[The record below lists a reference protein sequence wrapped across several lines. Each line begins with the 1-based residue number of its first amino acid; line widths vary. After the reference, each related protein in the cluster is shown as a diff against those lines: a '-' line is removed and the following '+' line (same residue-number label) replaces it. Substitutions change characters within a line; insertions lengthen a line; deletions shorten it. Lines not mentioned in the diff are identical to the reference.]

1 MARLAAARATTESGN
16 QSMRHHRQRERAE
29 PRFEP
34 EEEAGP
40 EALNLRLSD
49 DDRPVVVGRRRGRA
63 ARGADGRGDEGRRE
77 PRFGEAEADM
87 VAPPRRERPQDAPAA
102 SRRRE
107 TDEAR
112 PRRGDDPDSDAR
124 DLPPP
129 RRRGR
134 DHSRGGGRGG
144 GRGLIGRAVR
154 RLVYWG
160 LVACVWGGVAM
171 VGVVAWYAA
180 HLPPTSEWSV
190 PKRPPNVQIVSAE
203 GTVLGNRGETGG
215 EAVRFEQMPG
225 YLPKAVM
232 AIEDRRFR
240 QHFGIDPVGLT
251 RAVVVNLTS
260 GSVTQGGSTLTQQLA
275 KNLFLTPDR
284 TLGRKIQEVVLALWL
299 EHTFSKD
306 QILELYLNRVYFG
319 AGTYGVDAAA
329 RRYFDKSARQLTLL
343 EAATL
348 AGLLKAPSRLS
359 PSRDPE
365 AALQRASVVLAAMVE
380 EGYITAQERK
390 AALDTPHLVVHR
402 TNTAS
407 ENYVADWVMDQVPN
421 HLSSIDT
428 DIVVETTIDP
438 QLQVLGE
445 AVIQGGLYENADK
458 KDVSQGALVSIDP
471 TGAVKALVGGADYS
485 KSQYNRATTAKR
497 QPGSSFKPFVYL
509 AAIENGLT
517 PDTTRVDQPLS
528 IKGWKPQNYSKEFR
542 GPVSLREALAT
553 SLNTVAVQLA
563 LEVGPQ
569 RVVRTARRLGIQS
582 KLEPN
587 ASIAL
592 GTSEVTMLEIASAY
606 VPFANGGYLAS
617 PRVIERIRTPK
628 GKVLYQAPA
637 PKQPLVI
644 QPQHLAMMND
654 MLQETLI
661 TGTAAKARVPGWM
674 AGGKTGT
681 SQEFR
686 DAWFIGF
693 TGRLTTAV
701 WFGNDDGSP
710 TNRATGGSMAAGV
723 WQRFMIDAHRGQAVV
738 ALPGGKATGDGLT
751 VATVRAPGAGGTAP
765 VSPGGMVSPGVL
777 GPAPGGRAAGENPQ
791 KPSEMDGLMK
801 RLFGAN

>member
-1 MARLAAARATTESGN
+1 MRQARKT
-16 QSMRHHRQRERAE
+16 ERAE

-34 EEEAGP
+34 EEPSAP
-40 EALNLRLSD
+40 DALHLRLSD
-49 DDRPVVVGRRRGRA
+49 DDRPVTVGRPRKPSRGKS
-63 ARGADGRGDEGRRE
+63 DRRE
-77 PRFGEAEADM
+77 PRFGEPDADLVADPDPRPIAPRGERFADQPQAGRRRAAEDE
-87 VAPPRRERPQDAPAA
+87 PRRARADDDRDHDDA
-102 SRRRE
+102 
-107 TDEAR
+107 
-112 PRRGDDPDSDAR
+112 
-124 DLPPP
+124 PPP
-129 RRRGR
+129 RRRAHGDGGGPPRGR
-134 DHSRGGGRGG
+134 GGPRGGGGG
-144 GRGLIGRAVR
+144 GRRHGLVSWALRK
-154 RLVYWG
+154 LVYWG
-160 LVACVWGGVAM
+160 LVAGVWGGVAFA
-171 VGVVAWYAA
+171 GIVAWYAA

-190 PKRPPNVQIVSAE
+190 PRRPPNVQIVSAE

-225 YLPKAVM
+225 YLPKALM
-232 AIEDRRFR
+232 AIEDRRFK
-240 QHFGIDPVGLT
+240 QHFGIDPIGLA
-251 RAVVVNLTS
+251 RAVFVNLTS
-260 GSVTQGGSTLTQQLA
+260 GSVSQGGSTLTQQLA

-284 TLGRKIQEVVLALWL
+284 TMGRKIQEVVLALWL
-299 EHTFSKD
+299 EHTFTKD

-329 RRYFDKSARQLTLL
+329 RRYFDKSARQLSLL

-359 PSRDPE
+359 PSRDPD

-380 EGYITAQERK
+380 EGYISAADRK
-390 AALDTPHLVVHR
+390 AALADPHLVVHR

-438 QLQVLGE
+438 QLQILGE
-445 AVIQGGLYENADK
+445 AVIQGGLLENADK
-458 KDVSQGALVSIDP
+458 KDVSQGALVSLDP
-471 TGAVKALVGGADYS
+471 TGAVKALVGGVDYS

-509 AAIENGLT
+509 TALENGLT
-517 PDTTRVDQPLS
+517 PDSLRIDQPIS

-542 GPVSLREALAT
+542 GQVTLRDALAL

-563 LEVGPQ
+563 METGPS
-569 RVVRTARRLGIQS
+569 RVVRTAHRLGVAS

-606 VPFANGGYLAS
+606 VPFSNGGYLAP
-617 PRVIERIRTPK
+617 PRVINRITTAK
-628 GKVLYQAPA
+628 GKVLYQAPQ

-661 TGTAAKARVPGWM
+661 TGTAAKARIPGWM

-686 DAWFIGF
+686 DAWFIGY

-710 TNRATGGSMAAGV
+710 TNKATGGSMAAGV
-723 WQRFMIDAHRGQAVV
+723 WQRYMIDAHRNQPVV
-738 ALPGGKATGDGLT
+738 AIPGGKVLPDALS
-751 VATVRAPGAGGTAP
+751 VATIRAPGAT
-765 VSPGGMVSPGVL
+765 
-777 GPAPGGRAAGENPQ
+777 PAPPAMVAPPANGRSANDNPR
-791 KPSEMDGLMK
+791 KPSEMDGLIK
-801 RLFGAN
+801 RLFGGGG